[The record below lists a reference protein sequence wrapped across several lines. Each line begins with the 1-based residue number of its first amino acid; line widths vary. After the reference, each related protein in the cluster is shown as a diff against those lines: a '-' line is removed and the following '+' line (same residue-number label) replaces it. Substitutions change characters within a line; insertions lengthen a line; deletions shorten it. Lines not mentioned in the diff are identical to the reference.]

1 MRKEIR
7 NMLIKAAQQRKV
19 VYYSEV
25 GEAVNLSMGNPH
37 QRAEL
42 GRILSEISSEE
53 HDNGRPL
60 LAAIVVHKDNK
71 KPGEGFFKLARNIG
85 KQKPDEDNDTFCK
98 IEKER
103 VFDEWAVPG
112 AKGQ

>member
-1 MRKEIR
+1 MRKGIR

-103 VFDEWAVPG
+103 
-112 AKGQ
+112 